1 MKQWAD
7 SAKKTTGGG
16 RAYLSVDHCCSNYL
30 CWHVVRTGR
39 EKWWILLIIFVPLIG
54 VLTYFFVEL
63 LPSLVVLVLFS
74 VAFYCLSQ
82 VIKVIPLGIAYAI
95 WAGVGIVLTALIGYF
110 FFRQQLDGAAII
122 GIALIVS
129 GVVVIN
135 LFSKSAG
142 H

>member
-1 MKQWAD
+1 MQKA
-7 SAKKTTGGG
+7 
-16 RAYLSVDHCCSNYL
+16 LSNFCYFNNIPT
-30 CWHVVRTGR
+30 VRY
-39 EKWWILLIIFVPLIG
+39 V
-54 VLTYFFVEL
+54 FFVEFLMNPILMAYALLAMAIISEVIGSTFLVKSEGFTKL
-63 LPSLVVLVLFS
+63 LPSLAVVVLFS
-74 VAFYCLSQ
+74 LAFYLLSQ

-110 FFRQQLDGAAII
+110 VFRQSLDFAAMI

-135 LFSKSAG
+135 LFSNSTG